1 MDKNTFIITNSEMY
15 FNTQNK
21 SLEERIKSINLDENY
36 ENEVKYNMA
45 LDTVKDKILGS
56 FKIGEVITTILDW
69 SDNVNNEIKEAKKA
83 VLLEQY
89 LNKIDKQEDSINKLK
104 LFITQPKG
112 NVLFN
117 KILMILE
124 D

>member
-56 FKIGEVITTILDW
+56 FKIGEVI
-69 SDNVNNEIKEAKKA
+69 
-83 VLLEQY
+83 
-89 LNKIDKQEDSINKLK
+89 
-104 LFITQPKG
+104 
-112 NVLFN
+112 
-117 KILMILE
+117 
-124 D
+124 